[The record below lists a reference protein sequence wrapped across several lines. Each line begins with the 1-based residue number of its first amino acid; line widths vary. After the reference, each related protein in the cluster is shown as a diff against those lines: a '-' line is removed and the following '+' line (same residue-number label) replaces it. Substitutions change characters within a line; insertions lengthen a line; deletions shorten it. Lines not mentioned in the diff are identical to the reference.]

1 MIADVARLDSAG
13 FLVWQLNDFPPR
25 MGFGVEGSYGLV
37 RPDYSP
43 KPVALTFRDRYAGEP
58 FAP

>member
-1 MIADVARLDSAG
+1 
-13 FLVWQLNDFPPR
+13 